1 MLIMSSFK
9 YADRLKFEKL
19 FGMGG
24 GYVLWFSNRTF
35 RDFFISTVDIDIY
48 DGSLADS
55 SLSKGNLLRAFWEK
69 AEDVQ
74 IAKINR
80 ELLKIWVDR
89 TLDKSDSDQS
99 LYDECVLINNK
110 LSGASLVKNIEALRS
125 IDGDESMDAI
135 IADIKHNIESNKPE
149 LTLDR
154 LHNYLVNYGRKLCDK
169 HGIRYKSNN
178 TLNSLFGLY
187 NSWLHDNKLLE
198 SNMSSKIIGSIVK
211 LFDDFNYVRNNKS
224 AAHPNPLL
232 NKIESMFIVDTI
244 CSIIEFINKIEDV
257 LAGSFSKN
265 SDEGDFLP
273 F

>member
-1 MLIMSSFK
+1 MSSFK

-19 FGMGG
+19 FDMGG

-48 DGSLADS
+48 DGSIADN
-55 SLSKGNLLRAFWEK
+55 SLSKANLLRAFWEK
-69 AEDVQ
+69 ADDIQ
-74 IAKINR
+74 IAKVNR
-80 ELLKIWVDR
+80 ELLKIWVDN
-89 TLDKSDSDQS
+89 TNDKSDSDHS

-110 LSGASLVKNIEALRS
+110 LSGISLVKNIDALRS
-125 IDGDESMDAI
+125 IDADESLDAI

-169 HGIRYKSNN
+169 HGIGHPANSS
-178 TLNSLFGLY
+178 LNSLFGLY
-187 NSWLHDNKLLE
+187 NKWLHDNELLE

-211 LFDDFNYVRNNKS
+211 LFDDFNYVRNNES

-257 LAGSFSKN
+257 L
-265 SDEGDFLP
+265 SDTAKTTTEDDDPLP